1 MSDVAYSAEPRVE
14 KNLDVKQGSVNE
26 MNPMRKK
33 KKKLELTRTNR
44 TYED

>member
-14 KNLDVKQGSVNE
+14 KNLEVKQGSVNE

-33 KKKLELTRTNR
+33 KLELTRTNR